1 MCGNMK
7 SERWTAV
14 EYERE
19 IKGIHNIIKST
30 HIEQP
35 YNAMLLCFEYEKENE
50 EKKNTNKSIYTQ
62 LTMLYGRQNDGTN
75 RKRGRERE
83 RESVPILR
91 NAD

>member
-1 MCGNMK
+1 MK

-35 YNAMLLCFEYEKENE
+35 YNAMLHFEYEKENE
-50 EKKNTNKSIYTQ
+50 KKRTQIKAFTHSWRCCMAGTTMKRIENEKEKQREKS
-62 LTMLYGRQNDGTN
+62 
-75 RKRGRERE
+75 ERD
-83 RESVPILR
+83 RISPHFT
-91 NAD
+91 